1 MNLDEL
7 ERSLLTRA
15 REELTPG
22 ALDRE
27 RHHVELLARL
37 DGAAPWQGIPSAPAP
52 ARAWRAATGKDL
64 AVNASLSWARWK
76 LLAVGLVIGAAIGG
90 WVGFG
95 LGRRASTVAVEST
108 PAAAVELATGGSGAG
123 PTPSLA
129 ELPDGAAEGATDSA
143 SLAPSARAGTSV
155 GSTHGAASAL
165 EARPRDGELAAR
177 GVSTVRSAPK
187 GAAERGAARGVGTP
201 AHADAPSGASA
212 APAALD
218 GAAHGAP
225 RGASRGAAAAE
236 AGSTEPGKAGSSL
249 AVEVWMLQRARR
261 ALNAQNGE
269 LALGIVE
276 ELDQRFPRGVLM
288 EERNATRILS
298 LCALGRD
305 ADARRFTAA
314 FLGEHPGSVY
324 AARVR
329 DSCGA
334 SGAR

>member
-7 ERSLLTRA
+7 ERGLLTRA

-27 RHHVELLARL
+27 RHHMELLARL

-52 ARAWRAATGKDL
+52 AGAWRAATGKDL

-129 ELPDGAAEGATDSA
+129 EPSDGVAEGTTDSA
-143 SLAPSARAGTSV
+143 ALAASTRAGTSV
-155 GSTHGAASAL
+155 ASTHGAASAL

-177 GVSTVRSAPK
+177 GVSTARSAAS
-187 GAAERGAARGVGTP
+187 GATKRGAARGDGTP

-212 APAALD
+212 EPAALD
-218 GAAHGAP
+218 GAAH
-225 RGASRGAAAAE
+225 GASRGAAAAE
-236 AGSTEPGKAGSSL
+236 AGSTEPGKAASSL

-276 ELDQRFPRGVLM
+276 ELDQRFPRGVLL